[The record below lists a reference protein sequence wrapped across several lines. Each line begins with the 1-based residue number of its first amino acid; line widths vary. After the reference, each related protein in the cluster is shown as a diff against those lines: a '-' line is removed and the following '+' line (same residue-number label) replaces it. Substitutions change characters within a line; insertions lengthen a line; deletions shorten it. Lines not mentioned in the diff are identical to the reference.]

1 MKKTLKIIGIIIGIL
16 VVTELLAYCCYNLK
30 YFEMMKIQW
39 ANGNKFFMKYEI
51 PTEFDPERPP
61 YNSEAIRTFEKK
73 TTKKPIAFVGCS
85 FTEGT
90 CLKDNETLA
99 YRISDLTN
107 RTTYL
112 RGVSGTGLAY
122 VYYQI
127 LNKTIPQDVEYVV
140 YTYFFGHLERLYNY
154 QLGFWSTEMN
164 LRYIQKDGKIVQA
177 TFPKGIINSLYSTKL
192 AEEYIANKKSLKEY
206 SDYQLFKAI
215 LKDMT
220 VQFKKNYP
228 NSKFVFLDYP
238 FEEKDYCKLPKD
250 VVDYIKSLG
259 FIYIEADA
267 LTGKQ
272 LGTLEYKVKGE
283 GLHPSAEA
291 WQEVAPK
298 MVKKLGL

>member
-1 MKKTLKIIGIIIGIL
+1 
-16 VVTELLAYCCYNLK
+16 
-30 YFEMMKIQW
+30 
-39 ANGNKFFMKYEI
+39 
-51 PTEFDPERPP
+51 
-61 YNSEAIRTFEKK
+61 
-73 TTKKPIAFVGCS
+73 
-85 FTEGT
+85 
-90 CLKDNETLA
+90 
-99 YRISDLTN
+99 
-107 RTTYL
+107 
-112 RGVSGTGLAY
+112 
-122 VYYQI
+122 
-127 LNKTIPQDVEYVV
+127 
-140 YTYFFGHLERLYNY
+140 
-154 QLGFWSTEMN
+154 
-164 LRYIQKDGKIVQA
+164 
-177 TFPKGIINSLYSTKL
+177 
-192 AEEYIANKKSLKEY
+192 
-206 SDYQLFKAI
+206 
-215 LKDMT
+215 MT